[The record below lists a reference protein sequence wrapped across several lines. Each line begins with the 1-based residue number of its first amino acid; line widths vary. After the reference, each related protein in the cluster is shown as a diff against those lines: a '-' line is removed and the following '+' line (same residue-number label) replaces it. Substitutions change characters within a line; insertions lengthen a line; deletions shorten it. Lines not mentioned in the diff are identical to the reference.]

1 MIKYINIDPIVFA
14 LGPLQIRWYGLMYL
28 VGFAAAWWLGR
39 IRADRLGPEGAYRR
53 IDDLIFYGVLGA
65 VLGGRVGYVLFYQV
79 ERLVQDPVYLLRI
92 WEGGMSF
99 HGGLLGVI
107 LALYLFGRRH
117 GLGLFQVSDF
127 VAPLVPIGLGAG
139 RIGNFINGEL
149 WGRVT
154 NLSWGVQLPCG
165 SFPSYCRGL
174 PPDALWSVPV
184 HASQLYEAVMEGLVL
199 FLILWVFTQRP
210 RPVMAASG
218 LFLLGYGLF
227 RFVVEFVRQ
236 PDAHLG
242 FVALDWLTMGQLL
255 SMPMIV
261 AGLLLMGLAYRARQP
276 RTM

>member
-1 MIKYINIDPIVFA
+1 MIQYTNIDPIVFA
-14 LGPLQIRWYGLMYL
+14 LGPLQVRWYGLMYL

-39 IRADRLGPEGAYRR
+39 IRADRLGPEEAYRR

-65 VLGGRVGYVLFYQV
+65 VLGGRVGYVLFYQG

-107 LALYLFGRRH
+107 LALYLFARRH
-117 GLGLFQVSDF
+117 GLSLFQVSDF

-149 WGRVT
+149 WGRAT
-154 NLSWGVQLPCG
+154 DLSWGVQLPCG
-165 SFPSYCRGL
+165 SFPAYCRGL
-174 PPDALWSVPV
+174 PPDALWSVPL
-184 HASQLYEAVMEGLVL
+184 HASQLYESLLEGLIL
-199 FLILWVFTQRP
+199 FLILWFFTQRP

-255 SMPMIV
+255 SLPMI
-261 AGLLLMGLAYRARQP
+261 AGGLLLMGLAYRRQP
-276 RTM
+276 RTI